1 MYKKFFSLKERPF
14 KLVPDPEYYYLSS
27 SHEEAMAHLTYAISQ
42 GDGFVEITGEVG
54 TGKTMMCRVFLDNLD
69 DKTEAAYIFNPKLGP
84 KQLLKAINDEFGIPS
99 AADDTKELIDALNVY
114 LMEKKAEGKK
124 VILLID
130 EAQDLAK
137 NVLEQ
142 LRLLSNLET
151 SKFKLLQIILVGQ
164 PELGEMLDSHELRQ
178 LGQRITLSC
187 NLFPLTPKEIKEYID
202 HRIHI
207 ASSKSSIHFTRA
219 ACHLI
224 YKYSAGI
231 PRLINILCDRALLV
245 AFSRNQKRITGP
257 ITRIAIRELAG
268 RRDASRVGFKG
279 LSKPAAIFAFA
290 GLALLLFFSYY
301 HKSFNP
307 LAVFTKITY
316 QKPQNYPPDPAAL
329 EASVSPAAS
338 LKARK
343 KKPSTAGTQAELLN
357 FEQDMDV
364 RTARQLAL
372 ESVLDRWGNEAVITP
387 EMEAL
392 TDNYAFFREAA
403 AQSGLSVIR
412 VACNF
417 NLIKMLDLPAIL
429 EIKLPEYPAPGYL
442 TIRKIDDRQITL
454 SRARMNQLI
463 SVNLDTIRPYCT
475 GAVYIP
481 WKNFLVYKGA
491 IPRTIPHESI
501 IVLKM
506 HLHDIGFNQIDLNPY
521 YDDQTEQAVKQIQQA
536 YGLDPDGIVGPLTK
550 IVLFNEKKSLEI
562 PHIAYNQID
571 PH

>member
-14 KLVPDPEYYYLSS
+14 KLVPDPEYYYLSK

-99 AADDTKELIDALNVY
+99 DADDTKELIDALNVY

-130 EAQDLAK
+130 EAQNLAK

-164 PELGEMLDSHELRQ
+164 PELAQMLDSYELRQ

-187 NLFPLTPKEIKEYID
+187 HLFPLTAKEIREYID

-207 ASSKSSIHFTRA
+207 ASSKASIHFTRC

-224 YKYSAGI
+224 YRYSAGI

-245 AFSRNQKRITGP
+245 AFSRNQKRITGH
-257 ITRIAIRELAG
+257 ITRIAIQELAG
-268 RRDASRVGFKG
+268 RRDASRIGFKG
-279 LSKPAAIFAFA
+279 ISKPAALFGFAA
-290 GLALLLFFSYY
+290 LALLVFFSYY

-307 LAVFTKITY
+307 LAVFKKITI
-316 QKPQNYPPDPAAL
+316 QSPQNYPPDPAAT
-329 EASVSPAAS
+329 EAAVTPAAP
-338 LKARK
+338 LKVK
-343 KKPSTAGTQAELLN
+343 DKHPSTAGTEKELLS
-357 FEQDMDV
+357 FLQDMDV
-364 RTARQLAL
+364 RKARQLAL
-372 ESVLDRWGNEAVITP
+372 ESVLDRWGMEAVITP

-392 TDNYAFFREAA
+392 TDNYAFFRQAA

-412 VACNF
+412 VACDF
-417 NLIKMLDLPAIL
+417 NLIKMLNLPAIL
-429 EIKLPEYPAPGYL
+429 EIKLPEYPAPGHL

-454 SRARMNQLI
+454 SRARLNQLI
-463 SVNLDTIRPYCT
+463 SVKLDILRPYCT

-481 WKNFLVYKGA
+481 WKNYLVYKGA
-491 IPRTIPHESI
+491 IPRTIPHESV

-521 YDDQTEQAVKQIQQA
+521 YDDQTEEAVKQIQLA

-550 IVLFNEKKSLEI
+550 IVLLNEKKSLKI
-562 PHIAYNQID
+562 PHIAYNRID
-571 PH
+571 PS

>member
-14 KLVPDPEYYYLSS
+14 KLVPDPEYYYLSN

-42 GDGFVEITGEVG
+42 GDGFVEIIGEVG

-164 PELGEMLDSHELRQ
+164 PELGEILDSHELRQ

-187 NLFPLTPKEIKEYID
+187 NLFPLTSKEIREYID

-219 ACHLI
+219 ACRLI

-245 AFSRNQKRITGP
+245 AFSRNQKRITGH

-268 RRDASRVGFKG
+268 RRDASRIAFKG
-279 LSKPAAIFAFA
+279 ISKPAAIFAFA
-290 GLALLLFFSYY
+290 SLALLLFFSYY

-307 LAVFTKITY
+307 LAVFKKITY
-316 QKPQNYPPDPAAL
+316 QSPQNYPPDPAAL

-338 LKARK
+338 LKVKK
-343 KKPSTAGTQAELLN
+343 KKPSTAGTAEQLLN
-357 FEQDMDV
+357 FLQDMDV
-364 RTARQLAL
+364 RKARQLAL
-372 ESVLDRWGNEAVITP
+372 ESVLDRWGTEAVITP
-387 EMEAL
+387 EMEEL
-392 TDNYAFFREAA
+392 TDNYAFFRQAA
-403 AQSGLSVIR
+403 EQSGLSVIR

-417 NLIKMLDLPAIL
+417 NLIKLLDLPAIL

-463 SVNLDTIRPYCT
+463 AVELDIIRPYCT

-491 IPRTIPHESI
+491 IPRTIPHDSV

-550 IVLFNEKKSLEI
+550 IVLFNEKKSLKI
-562 PHIAYNQID
+562 PHIAYNKID
-571 PH
+571 PD

>member
-14 KLVPDPEYYYLSS
+14 KLVPDPDYYYLSK
-27 SHEEAMAHLTYAISQ
+27 SHEEAMAHLNYAISQ

-54 TGKTMMCRVFLDNLD
+54 TGKTMMCRVFLNNLD

-99 AADDTKELIDALNVY
+99 AADDTKELIDVLNVY

-130 EAQDLAK
+130 EAQNLAK

-187 NLFPLTPKEIKEYID
+187 SLFPLTAKEIREYID

-207 ASSKSSIHFTRA
+207 ASTKSSIHFTRS
-219 ACHLI
+219 ACRLI

-231 PRLINILCDRALLV
+231 PRLINILCDRALLT
-245 AFSRNQKRITGP
+245 AFSRGQKRITGH
-257 ITRIAIRELAG
+257 ITRISIRELAG
-268 RRDASRVGFKG
+268 RRDAGRVGYRS

-290 GLALLLFFSYY
+290 GLALFLFFSYY

-316 QKPQNYPPDPAAL
+316 QKPQNYPPDPEAL

-338 LKARK
+338 LNPRK
-343 KKPSTAGTQAELLN
+343 KKASTTGTEEELLN
-357 FEQDMDV
+357 FLQDMDV
-364 RTARQLAL
+364 RKARQLAL

-387 EMEAL
+387 ELEAL

-403 AQSGLSVIR
+403 APSGLSVIR

-463 SVNLDTIRPYCT
+463 SVKLDTIRPYCT

-491 IPRTIPHESI
+491 IPRTGPHESI
-501 IVLKM
+501 IALKM
-506 HLHDIGFNQIDLNPY
+506 HLHDLGFDHIDLNPY

-550 IVLFNEKKSLEI
+550 IVLFNEKKSLNI

>member
-1 MYKKFFSLKERPF
+1 MYKKFFSLKEKPF
-14 KLVPDPEYYYLSS
+14 KLVPDPEYYYLSN

-99 AADDTKELIDALNVY
+99 AEDDTKELIDALNVY
-114 LMEKKAEGKK
+114 LMEKKSEGKK

-130 EAQDLAK
+130 EAQNLAK

-187 NLFPLTPKEIKEYID
+187 NLFPLTSKEIREYID

-219 ACHLI
+219 ACRLI

-231 PRLINILCDRALLV
+231 PRLINILCDRALLT
-245 AFSRNQKRITGP
+245 AFSRNQKRITGH
-257 ITRIAIRELAG
+257 ITRIAIRELTG
-268 RRDASRVGFKG
+268 RRDAGRIGFKG
-279 LSKPAAIFAFA
+279 ISKPAAIFAFA
-290 GLALLLFFSYY
+290 SLALLLFFSYY

-316 QKPQNYPPDPAAL
+316 QHPQNYPPDPAAL
-329 EASVSPAAS
+329 EASVSPTAS

-343 KKPSTAGTQAELLN
+343 KKLSTDGAAEDLLN
-357 FEQDMDV
+357 FLQDMDV
-364 RTARQLAL
+364 RKARQLAL
-372 ESVLDRWGNEAVITP
+372 ESVLDRWGTEAVITP
-387 EMEAL
+387 EIEAL
-392 TDNYAFFREAA
+392 TDNYAFFRQAA
-403 AQSGLSVIR
+403 EQSGLSVIR

-417 NLIKMLDLPAIL
+417 NLIKTLDLPAIL
-429 EIKLPEYPAPGYL
+429 EIKLPDYPAPGYL

-454 SRARMNQLI
+454 SRARTNQLI
-463 SVNLDTIRPYCT
+463 SVNLDIIEPYCT
-475 GAVYIP
+475 GSVYIP

-521 YDDQTEQAVKQIQQA
+521 YDDQTELAVKQIQQA

-550 IVLFNEKKSLEI
+550 IVLFNEKKSLKI